1 MKVQQL
7 MTKTVSSCLPDE
19 TTNQAARIMWERD
32 CGFVPVV
39 ESRASQRVVG
49 VVTDRDICIAAY
61 TKNRPLDQIR
71 LRDLMSTDIRSCRV
85 SDEVSEAEQT
95 MRSAKVHRLPVLD
108 EAGQLLG
115 VLSLADVAREAAR
128 EAGSKRQEVTA
139 REIGET
145 VAAISQARE
154 IAAAAAP

>member
-1 MKVQQL
+1 MKVQRL
-7 MTKTVSSCLPDE
+7 MTKAVSSCLPDD
-19 TTNQAARIMWERD
+19 TANQAARIMWERD

-39 ESRASQRVVG
+39 EGHESRRVVG

-71 LRDLMSTDIRSCRV
+71 LNELMSTDVRSCRAD
-85 SDEVSEAEQT
+85 DEVSEAEQA
-95 MRSAKVHRLPVLD
+95 MRRSQVHRLPVLD
-108 EAGQLLG
+108 DAGQLLG

-128 EAGSKRQEVTA
+128 DTGSKRQEVTA

-145 VAAISQARE
+145 IAAISRPRE
-154 IAAAAAP
+154 VTAAATS